1 MISIKEHPSLHS
13 IIKYIIVILMIV
25 STVLKTVSLNDKT
38 NGTIETK
45 EAVSSLIQQYLSSEH
60 STLHKALSDLSSRT
74 DKLQTQQLE
83 LNSQI
88 KNTS

>member
-1 MISIKEHPSLHS
+1 M
-13 IIKYIIVILMIV
+13 
-25 STVLKTVSLNDKT
+25 KT

-60 STLHKALSDLSSRT
+60 STLQKVLSDLSSRT

-88 KNTS
+88 INAS